1 MSGSAQTVP
10 EPGPAP
16 LRPMRPLDG
25 RLALVTGA
33 DAAVGRAS
41 ALALAEA
48 GADVLLPLAVD
59 ASARSAELVER
70 IERLGGE
77 AIVVAL
83 DLDDLEGTIDA
94 IERASGERAVDVFVH
109 ALGAR
114 VEGDAL
120 VLERRDLDR
129 VFGPNLVAPYLL
141 SQHVAARLLAR
152 GQSGAIV
159 FVGSEAA
166 HAAIARESLGSMTG
180 AALVQLA
187 RCLALEWARY
197 GIRVN
202 AVSPC
207 TVADDACRRGDRH
220 RRPRRRER
228 RRRGA
233 VPRLPRGGRRQR
245 SRPRSRG
252 RGDPCG
258 LRASNAIRFP
268 DPCLS
273 PPRSGSRPR
282 SLRRR

>member
-1 MSGSAQTVP
+1 MSGSVQTIP
-10 EPGPAP
+10 EPRTAP
-16 LRPMRPLDG
+16 PWPTRRPLDG

-48 GADVLLPLAVD
+48 GADVLLPLAAD
-59 ASARSAELVER
+59 ALARSAELVER
-70 IERLGGE
+70 IEGLGGE

-83 DLDDLEGTIDA
+83 DLDELEDTIGA

-166 HAAIARESLGSMTG
+166 HAAIARDSLGSMTG

-202 AVSPC
+202 AVSPG
-207 TVADDACRRGDRH
+207 TGAEDVPHSDGAIDVVARSAASVADAVLFLAS
-220 RRPRRRER
+220 PE
-228 RRRGA
+228 GA
-233 VPRLPRGGRRQR
+233 GVNGHDLVLAGGAT
-245 SRPRSRG
+245 
-252 RGDPCG
+252 
-258 LRASNAIRFP
+258 RA
-268 DPCLS
+268 
-273 PPRSGSRPR
+273 G
-282 SLRRR
+282 